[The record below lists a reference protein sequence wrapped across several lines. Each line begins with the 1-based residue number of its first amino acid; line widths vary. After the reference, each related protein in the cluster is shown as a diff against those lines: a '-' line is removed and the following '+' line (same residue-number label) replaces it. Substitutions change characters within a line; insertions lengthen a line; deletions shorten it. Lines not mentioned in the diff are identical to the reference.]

1 MAAPMRSLRACESWR
16 GWTRRC
22 IVAVCVLA
30 APLAGRS
37 AEAVV
42 DAALTD
48 RARQLVL
55 QAATRVQPGVRV
67 EVEVGALDPRLKLAP
82 CARVTPYLPAN
93 TRPWG
98 ATRLGVRCDEGA
110 RWNVYLPLRVRVF
123 ARATTLAQDLAA
135 GAVLQA
141 AHLVDGEIDLAAQ
154 PSPALRRGDQ
164 AVGRALARPLR
175 RGDGLREADLRARQW
190 FAAGDSVR
198 VRVAGAGYTVLAEGQ
213 ALAPGIEGQT
223 AKVRLEGGRVVSGR
237 PSGPRQL
244 EVLL

>member
-1 MAAPMRSLRACESWR
+1 MRSLRVCAPGRRWAL
-16 GWTRRC
+16 RC
-22 IVAVCVLA
+22 IVAVSALV
-30 APLAGRS
+30 APLAGRG
-37 AEAVV
+37 A
-42 DAALTD
+42 DAAADATLAD
-48 RARQLVL
+48 RARQLIE
-55 QAATRVQPGVRV
+55 QAAARAQPGVRV

-82 CARVTPYLPAN
+82 CARATPYLPAN
-93 TRPWG
+93 MRPWG

-123 ARATTLAQDLAA
+123 ARAATLAQDLPA
-135 GAVLQA
+135 GAVLQT
-141 AHLVDGEIDLAAQ
+141 AHLVDGEINPAAQ
-154 PSPALRRGDQ
+154 PSPAVRRVDQ
-164 AVGRALARPLR
+164 AVGRALTRPLR
-175 RGDGLREADLRARQW
+175 RGDGLREGDLRARQW

-244 EVLL
+244 EVLM